1 MTTFEYDVVVTTKN
15 VGGDESRV
23 DQETLTLMVVEQAL
37 NFVAKLPW
45 VLERQFLADVQRIAN
60 YLDNVAESQE
70 QLQSIAQSL
79 SRIADLLEAQLT

>member
-1 MTTFEYDVVVTTKN
+1 MNT
-15 VGGDESRV
+15 GSR
-23 DQETLTLMVVEQAL
+23 D
-37 NFVAKLPW
+37 
-45 VLERQFLADVQRIAN
+45 ERQFLADVQRIAN